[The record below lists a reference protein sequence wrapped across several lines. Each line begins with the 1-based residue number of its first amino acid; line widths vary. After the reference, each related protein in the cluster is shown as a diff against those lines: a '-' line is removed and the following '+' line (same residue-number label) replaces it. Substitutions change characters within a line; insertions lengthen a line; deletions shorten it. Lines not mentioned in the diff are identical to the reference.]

1 MEIFAKFG
9 LSILYSFIYLLLVDS
24 TYTVAIIII
33 RPIVQIKKNCS
44 LVVLSNFPKALSPK
58 DLELGF

>member
-33 RPIVQIKKNCS
+33 RPIVQIKKYCS